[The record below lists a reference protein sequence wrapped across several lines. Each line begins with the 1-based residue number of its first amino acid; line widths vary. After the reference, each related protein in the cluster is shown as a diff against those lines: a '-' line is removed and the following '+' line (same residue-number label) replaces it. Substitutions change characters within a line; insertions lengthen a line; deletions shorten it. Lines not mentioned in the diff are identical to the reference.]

1 MPIPLGK
8 SLVAK
13 LKSDKSSSNYPKNW
27 GSISAAFRKERRYK
41 CKICGVDC
49 CDHPG
54 LTDAHHINGDKSNC
68 NYKNLQ
74 CLCKYCHWQQPQH
87 RHYNPTE
94 AQMKILRRLWQEQN
108 LPDPSQK
115 E

>member
-8 SLVAK
+8 SLVVG
-13 LKSDKSSSNYPKNW
+13 LKGESSSSIYPKNW

-41 CKICGVDC
+41 CEICGVDC
-49 CDHPG
+49 RDHPG
-54 LTDAHHINGDKSNC
+54 LTDAHHINGDKGNC

-74 CLCKYCHWQQPQH
+74 CLCKYCHSQQPQH
-87 RHYNPTE
+87 RHYKPTE
-94 AQMKILRRLWQEQN
+94 AQMKTLRRLWREQN